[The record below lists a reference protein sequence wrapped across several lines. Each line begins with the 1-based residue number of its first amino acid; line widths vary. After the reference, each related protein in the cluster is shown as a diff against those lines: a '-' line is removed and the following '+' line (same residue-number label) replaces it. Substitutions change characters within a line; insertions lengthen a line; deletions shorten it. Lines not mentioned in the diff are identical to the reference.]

1 MQAIEAYT
9 TALKAQAVDPSVL
22 LSNRCAAYCRLSEQL
37 RNIPAAVSEAPGSA
51 LFGQD
56 PMSHVQVGQ
65 HHEGNY
71 LISDHSYGKSIYL
84 AFCNSGMNFHLICS
98 LAFFLVQAQIRGGFF
113 QQSASVN

>member
-1 MQAIEAYT
+1 
-9 TALKAQAVDPSVL
+9 LCD
-22 LSNRCAAYCRLSEQL
+22 RLSEQL

-71 LISDHSYGKSIYL
+71 LISDHSYDKSIYL

-98 LAFFLVQAQIRGGFF
+98 LPFFLVQAQIWGGFF